1 MIAPSSSDVV
11 AVWLMRLNPL
21 ARVIIVITGAVL
33 IHLSLGTYHTFG
45 NMLPY
50 MASFMRNYTD
60 SRITLEQLVW
70 IPTFQGCFPFAMII
84 GGYLN
89 FRLGP
94 RMAAFLGCALMVS
107 GVMLSYWTIR
117 KSLLMF
123 LLTYGCMFGAG
134 QGMAYVI
141 AVTCAINWAP
151 EHVGLV
157 SGIVAAGFGISS
169 SIFAP
174 IQTFLINPWNYK
186 PNRDGY
192 FLEKDLMERVPCVF
206 LSLAFVYAVMQ
217 AIGLIVICDPPDS
230 GLCPYRSGGRV
241 KSNYYANCHGGR
253 IECSG
258 CENGII
264 CSACNK
270 QFHCV
275 SHTLYEM
282 GDPHR
287 HESAAL
293 RKQISGTADAW
304 WIVFNG
310 RHHVAQWSHFGRYA
324 YSRLPLVIEDAHQTY
339 TATSN
344 VVFDAPGCS
353 HHDDMEPLM
362 DEVVE
367 PVEERS
373 MTTSDMLHSSTFYLL
388 FIALFC
394 CSFYGNMY
402 YNLYK
407 TFAETFIDDDMFMAF
422 AFSVASVMN
431 AIARIGWGV
440 LTDKTSFQISLSSAT
455 LLATALLITMPI
467 TPFGGKWLY
476 FVWMIL
482 MFICLAATHAL
493 FITASVKCF
502 GTKYKA
508 TNYGCLILS
517 TTLSASLLAFGC
529 EHLLSLLGYELSFL
543 ITAAFPFTAFIVTST
558 IQWSPQGSRIT

>member
-134 QGMAYVI
+134 QGIAYVI

-230 GLCPYRSGGRV
+230 VRIIFLDATDSIRTILNIYKSHLNLMITEKDLMERVPCVFLSLAFVYAVMQAIGLIVICDPPDSV
-241 KSNYYANCHGGR
+241 R
-253 IECSG
+253 I
-258 CENGII
+258 I
-264 CSACNK
+264 
-270 QFHCV
+270 F
-275 SHTLYEM
+275 L
-282 GDPHR
+282 
-287 HESAAL
+287 
-293 RKQISGTADAW
+293 DA
-304 WIVFNG
+304 
-310 RHHVAQWSHFGRYA
+310 
-324 YSRLPLVIEDAHQTY
+324 T
-339 TATSN
+339 
-344 VVFDAPGCS
+344 CS

-543 ITAAFPFTAFIVTST
+543 ITAAFPFTGIIYDLQIIICAF
-558 IQWSPQGSRIT
+558 